1 MFKSTQLLTTP
12 PASPSLYN
20 NGHHNNNNNN
30 NNIYNPNEEYLNK
43 PPKTP
48 NHTATVI
55 SPPIS
60 PLHSLTRSP
69 NNNNSYNNNSE
80 LPPPLSIN
88 SMDQNTVLYSGELM
102 YTSPDSRFN
111 RQKKNYCVLTPSSL
125 IRFKSYEKACK
136 SFPSIKSTNNV
147 SNYYAPQQLYIQD
160 QKVIVSLER
169 VIAIYKINISS
180 SQSAIRI
187 QYLNPE
193 ESAKPLGFI
202 TLIPTFVSNDKNNSN
217 NSNNNSL
224 IPIWIHALRTAMEPY
239 IPGLVSATPQE
250 SLSAIERT
258 KRHNDRANDSQCE
271 ITHKVILK
279 TKKVNPRASLAMATN
294 NNINNNNNNTISVT
308 SSSSTP
314 LSKDSS
320 STSSSSS
327 ASSNNNT
334 SSLSNSSSLS
344 STSSS
349 NIEHKDIYIPVIFHL
364 GHSSLYIL
372 PAKSYRDDF
381 QRYLLRDRYGLL
393 AIKNITVH
401 ESDDTIS
408 IDLCTVNGPSH
419 RLIIISS
426 VGRLLVCAIHKAIQQ
441 LVPHFPRAPYNLIC
455 PSLISHRNNAIKNNH
470 LFTSSS
476 LSPSSI
482 MSTTTTTV
490 QNHNNHLSKSSPISH
505 WLQYL
510 SQPWQQQDIISID
523 STALLSSDAHRDAI
537 ISLFDNILLANCAA
551 FNLNTQRFKFLIEKS
566 NDHSSSSSSSTY
578 TNNNSLSTTT
588 YSITFLP
595 PNEINENFTSYSRFE
610 LLVFFRT
617 LRHIDYF
624 DYVSFKNI
632 PLTSLANWMITNED
646 SWSQHDINSM
656 SFPTMLAKELYLLLT
671 SNNHIK
677 TLDLSGCNIISSSSS
692 SVAEPSS
699 PTFPISL
706 SRFPTSVS
714 LSQVNTSSDV
724 SSADNQPVTMQ
735 SYTSSNS
742 STIHCQQ
749 CAVQGIFLAIQ
760 KNSMLNLSTLL
771 LDGHHVHDCDVDL
784 LVHLIISNTF
794 LAQTNPSTR
803 PFSSKWIGLQH
814 LSLRKSGLTGIMM
827 DDLLSS
833 ITHGQM
839 KSILQR
845 IDLQDN
851 DGWVSTEIFTE
862 VWEECTALTHLSIPC
877 FFKPDENINI
887 INQQPKL
894 LNLLNLSGSEFNDT
908 HFQEICSWLTYHAN
922 TLKPPTKTQFELC
935 LALQRCGLHGQH
947 IHRLMHA
954 VSVPH
959 HRRLQF
965 TLKVG
970 DNPLIKQVVHQPWL
984 WPSIAKGG
992 PTSLSFQRIKWD
1004 SNSLK
1009 ELFDALV
1016 QNKTIEK
1023 IDLSYGTSDNHFQEE
1038 EDQKQQ
1044 QEEKKM
1050 IQFNGAAINSNSNSK
1065 NNNNQHSLTVPL
1077 SITEK
1082 STSPSTNDSP
1092 PRTSTDIVVASTID
1106 SSTSQSFANMII
1118 KMPYLTEIRMD
1129 GHEQQDDIHS
1139 STFTNIKATL
1149 MMANKKEK
1157 NKRNNWYWE
1166 IIIIYF

>member
-20 NGHHNNNNNN
+20 NGHHSN
-30 NNIYNPNEEYLNK
+30 NNIYDSNEEYLSK

-48 NHTATVI
+48 NHTVPII

-69 NNNNSYNNNSE
+69 NNNNSNNNSNSE

-88 SMDQNTVLYSGELM
+88 SVDQNTVLYSGELA

-125 IRFKSYEKACK
+125 IRFKSFEKACK
-136 SFPSIKSTNNV
+136 SFPSIKSTNDV

-169 VIAIYKINISS
+169 VIAIYKINTSS

-202 TLIPTFVSNDKNNSN
+202 TLIPTFVPNDKNN
-217 NSNNNSL
+217 NNNNNNPL

-258 KRHNDRANDSQCE
+258 KRHNDRANESQCE

-294 NNINNNNNNTISVT
+294 NNSNTIPV
-308 SSSSTP
+308 SSSLSTP
-314 LSKDSS
+314 LTKDSS

-327 ASSNNNT
+327 ASSNNITPT
-334 SSLSNSSSLS
+334 SSNSSSLS

-349 NIEHKDIYIPVIFHL
+349 NLEHKDIYIPVIFHL

-455 PSLISHRNNAIKNNH
+455 PSLISHRSNAIKNNH
-470 LFTSSS
+470 LSTASS

-482 MSTTTTTV
+482 MSTNTV
-490 QNHNNHLSKSSPISH
+490 QYSNSNNNHLSNSSPISH

-523 STALLSSDAHRDAI
+523 SNALLNNDSHRDAV
-537 ISLFDNILLANCAA
+537 ISLFDNILLAYCAA

-566 NDHSSSSSSSTY
+566 NDHSSFSAH
-578 TNNNSLSTTT
+578 TNNDHLSTTT

-617 LRHIDYF
+617 IRHI
-624 DYVSFKNI
+624 VS
-632 PLTSLANWMITNED
+632 
-646 SWSQHDINSM
+646 DI
-656 SFPTMLAKELYLLLT
+656 
-671 SNNHIK
+671 
-677 TLDLSGCNIISSSSS
+677 
-692 SVAEPSS
+692 
-699 PTFPISL
+699 
-706 SRFPTSVS
+706 
-714 LSQVNTSSDV
+714 
-724 SSADNQPVTMQ
+724 
-735 SYTSSNS
+735 
-742 STIHCQQ
+742 
-749 CAVQGIFLAIQ
+749 
-760 KNSMLNLSTLL
+760 
-771 LDGHHVHDCDVDL
+771 
-784 LVHLIISNTF
+784 
-794 LAQTNPSTR
+794 
-803 PFSSKWIGLQH
+803 
-814 LSLRKSGLTGIMM
+814 
-827 DDLLSS
+827 
-833 ITHGQM
+833 
-839 KSILQR
+839 
-845 IDLQDN
+845 
-851 DGWVSTEIFTE
+851 
-862 VWEECTALTHLSIPC
+862 
-877 FFKPDENINI
+877 
-887 INQQPKL
+887 
-894 LNLLNLSGSEFNDT
+894 
-908 HFQEICSWLTYHAN
+908 
-922 TLKPPTKTQFELC
+922 
-935 LALQRCGLHGQH
+935 
-947 IHRLMHA
+947 
-954 VSVPH
+954 
-959 HRRLQF
+959 
-965 TLKVG
+965 
-970 DNPLIKQVVHQPWL
+970 
-984 WPSIAKGG
+984 
-992 PTSLSFQRIKWD
+992 
-1004 SNSLK
+1004 
-1009 ELFDALV
+1009 
-1016 QNKTIEK
+1016 K
-1023 IDLSYGTSDNHFQEE
+1023 I
-1038 EDQKQQ
+1038 
-1044 QEEKKM
+1044 
-1050 IQFNGAAINSNSNSK
+1050 
-1065 NNNNQHSLTVPL
+1065 
-1077 SITEK
+1077 
-1082 STSPSTNDSP
+1082 
-1092 PRTSTDIVVASTID
+1092 
-1106 SSTSQSFANMII
+1106 
-1118 KMPYLTEIRMD
+1118 
-1129 GHEQQDDIHS
+1129 
-1139 STFTNIKATL
+1139 
-1149 MMANKKEK
+1149 
-1157 NKRNNWYWE
+1157 
-1166 IIIIYF
+1166 